1 MILQVSP
8 LGWEALVIALL
19 ALLGCLVQ
27 PCSAAGQHGGTAG
40 PLNGLIYPGPW
51 LGQWGLFCPMRPLI
65 QQAHLGLFSTR
76 AKGCVQNPSKP
87 GLGTGTIWVPS
98 HPIGQSESQDQSGV
112 TNGKQTPPLER
123 SRRAA

>member
-76 AKGCVQNPSKP
+76 ANLGPSLALQAVDHK
-87 GLGTGTIWVPS
+87 TWSSVMKT
-98 HPIGQSESQDQSGV
+98 
-112 TNGKQTPPLER
+112 T
-123 SRRAA
+123 